1 MKVDIFIFSFLVSL
15 LFLSTILYLI
25 RTGKLREQYAILW
38 IILTG
43 IMMMLSLFPSLIDR
57 TAKVI
62 GVSYAPSLLYLLG
75 LVSVLFI
82 LLHLTIALSS
92 MTARFIVLTQKIA
105 LLEQEQLEYR
115 GRQATADHSL
125 QTAERR
131 I

>member
-1 MKVDIFIFSFLVSL
+1 MIVDIFVFSFLVSL
-15 LFLSTILYLI
+15 LFLSSILYLI

-38 IILTG
+38 IILTA
-43 IMMMLSLFPSLIDR
+43 IMMLLSLFPSLIDR

-82 LLHLTIALSS
+82 LLHLTMALSS

-105 LLEQEQLEYR
+105 MLEQEQLECK
-115 GRQATADHSL
+115 GRQATADHSI
-125 QTAERR
+125 QTEGRVD
-131 I
+131 

>member
-105 LLEQEQLEYR
+105 LLEQEQLEYK